1 MKDDGLPAWLRRTPL
16 DRPAPDAKAALDRL
30 TATAVTAGWR
40 KPTHPTFNSA
50 V

>member
-16 DRPAPDAKAALDRL
+16 DRPAPDEKAALDRL
-30 TATAVTAGWR
+30 PNSPVQGER
-40 KPTHPTFNSA
+40 RPDHPTFNSA